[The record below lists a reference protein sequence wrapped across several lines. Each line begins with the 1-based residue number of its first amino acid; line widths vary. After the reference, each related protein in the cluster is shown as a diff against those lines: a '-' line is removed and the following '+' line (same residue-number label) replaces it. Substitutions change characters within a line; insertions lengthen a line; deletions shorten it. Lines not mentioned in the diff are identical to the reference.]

1 MPLPGRRVVL
11 LASALA
17 LLGAA
22 LVGRVLRQEPPAG
35 GPVAEAA
42 TAGAE
47 PQVGSLADPPAALAE
62 VTVHVAG
69 RVRRPGVYRLA
80 AGARVLD
87 AVQRAGG
94 AAPKADLG
102 GLNLAALL
110 ADGEQVVV
118 PAKGAVA
125 APGGTSGTG
134 DGTSG
139 TGDGPPAI
147 VHLNGADV
155 DDLDALPGV
164 GPALAERIVAFGR
177 EHGGFRSVDD
187 LLEVPG
193 IGPGRL
199 EALRG
204 LVAP

>member
-11 LASALA
+11 LACALA

-22 LVGRVLRQEPPAG
+22 LVGRLLRDDASG
-35 GPVAEAA
+35 VA
-42 TAGAE
+42 
-47 PQVGSLADPPAALAE
+47 PAAVATPDATTEGGGSMADLPGAPGE

-69 RVRRPGVYRLA
+69 RVRRAGVYRLP
-80 AGARVLD
+80 AGSRVLD
-87 AVQRAGG
+87 AVEKAGG
-94 AAPKADLG
+94 PTPKGDLG

-118 PAKGAVA
+118 PAKGAPAPSGSNGA
-125 APGGTSGTG
+125 AGA
-134 DGTSG
+134 
-139 TGDGPPAI
+139 DGPPAI

-177 EHGGFRSVDD
+177 ENGGFRSVDD